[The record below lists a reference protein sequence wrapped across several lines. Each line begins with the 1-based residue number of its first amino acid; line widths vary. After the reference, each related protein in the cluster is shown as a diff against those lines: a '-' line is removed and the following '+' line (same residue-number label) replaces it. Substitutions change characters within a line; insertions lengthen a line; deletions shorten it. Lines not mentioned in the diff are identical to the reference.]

1 MRTLNLVPCDC
12 GTCYFCRKGL
22 THGIDHR
29 VRRADGSPGRL
40 SPARK
45 AYQHPDQP
53 VKMTV
58 RVLICGRPW
67 LLRRSTC
74 PHLPRATAYARV
86 PFVHLF
92 SLSLSPGQR
101 GGQAGMVPPV

>member
-58 RVLICGRPW
+58 RVLICRRPW
-67 LLRRSTC
+67 LLRCPTYQPSCCATTLTPVSPLCTRST
-74 PHLPRATAYARV
+74 A
-86 PFVHLF
+86 
-92 SLSLSPGQR
+92 
-101 GGQAGMVPPV
+101 